1 MEHVFFITYGGY
13 ATNGN
18 KYVPYKAIVH
28 SPEEAIATINT
39 WKSYGRKNSTA
50 PGDCIVVNELTE
62 KKIRSLFAN
71 GLGTY
76 PNGESCT
83 YVGVRTTGC
92 GAWEIGFH
100 HALADSVE
108 EHERIIN
115 ELNEIQ
121 EQKRKDARKEYEQR
135 RLAELNVQ
143 RRGWYHVELIYTG
156 YVFAHKGNDRI
167 KDFTFSGDVIA
178 DSGAD
183 AYSKVVK
190 ELHTDGLT
198 YHGDLVIVEGIPD
211 ETSDDFTFAFLGVKT
226 DDGYSVEKWE
236 EWKAKGEI

>member
-1 MEHVFFITYGGY
+1 MLNAVYITYGGQ
-13 ATNGN
+13 ANNGN
-18 KYVPYKAIVH
+18 YYFPYKAIAH
-28 SPEEAIATINT
+28 SADEAIAVINT
-39 WKSYGRKNSTA
+39 WKSYGRKYSVSPADN
-50 PGDCIVVNELTE
+50 IRVNAVSE
-62 KKIRSLFAN
+62 KKIRALFKD
-71 GLGTY
+71 GFGQYLT
-76 PNGESCT
+76 GEPKS
-83 YVGVRTTGC
+83 YMGIRTTGC